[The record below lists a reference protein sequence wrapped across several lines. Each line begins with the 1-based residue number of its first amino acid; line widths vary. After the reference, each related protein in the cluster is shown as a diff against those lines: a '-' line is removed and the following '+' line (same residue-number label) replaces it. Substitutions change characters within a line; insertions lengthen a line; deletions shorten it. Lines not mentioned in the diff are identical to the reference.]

1 MYNYNISINMGEFLF
16 QICMVILARFNVK
29 PAATKK
35 IGILMGDKTYDHSP
49 PIECAATTSAI
60 ATPLAA
66 SSQAIRPL
74 SSAISA
80 SHPFQPV

>member
-1 MYNYNISINMGEFLF
+1 MYNYNISINMGEFPF

-49 PIECAATTSAI
+49 PIECVATTSAI
-60 ATPLAA
+60 ATPSA